1 MFGTAA
7 LLLLTACG
15 AAAPSAAPTPS
26 EVRLPESWSLID
38 RARSVEGA
46 NGMVVSAHALAS
58 AAGVEILEAGGNA
71 VDAAVAVGFALAAVH
86 PAAGNIGGGGFL
98 VHRSSEGDV
107 RALDYREKAPGK
119 ATRDMFLDG
128 DGNLTDRSVVGHLAA
143 GVPGS
148 VAGMSEMHREL
159 GSLPWARLLEPAIRL
174 ADGHQIDSVRS
185 RLLRGGLDGLSRL
198 PVTRRTFLD
207 PSGDAWAPGSMWR
220 QPELAE
226 TLRQIAEGGAD
237 AFYTGPIAD
246 LIVAEMERGGGI
258 ISRADLATYQAAWR
272 TPVTV
277 NYRGYAI
284 HSMPPSSSGGVT
296 MGQLLNIVEGY
307 DPLPPF
313 GSAELIHLESEAMR
327 RAFTD
332 RNVYLGDPDFVD
344 MPVDRLLSE
353 AYAAELRTEILPDQ
367 ATPTPEFVTAIRE
380 GQHTTHYSIVDAEGN
395 AASVTTTLN
404 AVFLS
409 GVTVTGAGF
418 LLNQEMDDFAAAPGR
433 PNQFGL
439 VQGEANAVAP
449 GKRMLSAMTPSI
461 VVDPGDRLHM
471 VVGAP
476 GGPTIITA
484 VYHVI
489 SNVIDHG
496 MPLADAIS
504 APRTHHQALP
514 DVIQH
519 ELDGVIDAERTKLEA
534 MGHVLAQYDWGRFMA
549 NVNAVRRTST
559 GWEGVAD
566 PRLGGAARA
575 Y

>member
-1 MFGTAA
+1 
-7 LLLLTACG
+7 
-15 AAAPSAAPTPS
+15 
-26 EVRLPESWSLID
+26 
-38 RARSVEGA
+38 
-46 NGMVVSAHALAS
+46 MVVSAHSLAS

-98 VHRSSEGDV
+98 VHRSADGDV
-107 RALDYREKAPGK
+107 RALDYRETAPG
-119 ATRDMFLDG
+119 ASSRDMFLDEE
-128 DGNLTDRSVVGHLAA
+128 GNLTDRSVVGHLAA

-148 VAGMSEMHREL
+148 VAGMAEMHGEL
-159 GSLPWARLLEPAIRL
+159 GRLPWARLLEPAIRL
-174 ADGHQIDSVRS
+174 AEGHQIDSVRS
-185 RLLRGGLDGLSRL
+185 RLLRGGVKGLSRL
-198 PVTRRTFLD
+198 EVTRRTFLD
-207 PSGDAWAPGSMWR
+207 PSGGAWAPGSMWR

-226 TLRQIAEGGAD
+226 TFRQIAEGGAA

-246 LIVAEMERGGGI
+246 LIVEEMKRGGGL
-258 ISRADLATYQAAWR
+258 ISKEDLANYRAAWR
-272 TPVTV
+272 APVTV
-277 NYRGYAI
+277 DYRGYAI

-296 MGQLLNIVEGY
+296 MGELLNIMEGY
-307 DPLPPF
+307 DELPPF

-332 RNVYLGDPDFVD
+332 RNRYLGDPDFVD
-344 MPVDRLLSE
+344 MPIDRLLSE
-353 AYAAELRTEILPDQ
+353 SYAAELRAEILPGQ
-367 ATPTPEFVTAIRE
+367 ATPTPEFVTAVHE
-380 GQHTTHYSIVDAEGN
+380 GQHTTHYSIVDSDGN

-449 GKRMLSAMTPSI
+449 NKRMLSAMTPSI
-461 VVDPGDRLHM
+461 VVGPDDRLQM

-496 MPLADAIS
+496 MSLADAVS

-519 ELDGVIDAERTKLEA
+519 EVDGIIDTERAKLVA
-534 MGHVLAQYDWGRFMA
+534 MGHILAQYDWGRFMA
-549 NVNAVRRTST
+549 NVNALRRTAD

-566 PRLGGAARA
+566 PRLGGTAKG